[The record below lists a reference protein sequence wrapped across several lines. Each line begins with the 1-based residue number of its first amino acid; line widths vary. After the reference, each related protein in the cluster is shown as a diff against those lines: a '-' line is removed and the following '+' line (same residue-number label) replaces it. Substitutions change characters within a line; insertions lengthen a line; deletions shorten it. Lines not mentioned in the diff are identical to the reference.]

1 LIKSKGDKEMKTKLL
16 IIMTVALSL
25 ALLPA
30 GSAVAKDRVRIGGDV
45 VVDKGVTVK
54 DAVAVGGNVTVNG
67 VVNKSAVAVGGSVF
81 LGPGAVV
88 RKDVVAVGGVIKKEE
103 GARIGGDIVELS
115 IPGFSAILPFFME
128 DTATGWFWAFE
139 IITFAGL
146 LVLALLIVAVLPGP
160 FDLISNSVR
169 QNTLKVILS
178 GSLGTIVVI
187 PLAIFLVITVIGIP
201 LVALEVVLVGG
212 AMLVGYIAMALFIGD
227 RIAAALN
234 RPGLNILWG
243 TVLGLIMLW
252 VIGWVPFLGPAVK
265 SVAAVLGFGAVLVT
279 VFSSIG
285 RRREARLA

>member
-128 DTATGWFWAFE
+128 DTATGWFWEFE

-146 LVLALLIVAVLPGP
+146 LALALLIVAVLPGP

-169 QNTLKVILS
+169 KNTLKVILS
-178 GSLGTIVVI
+178 GILGTIVVI